1 MGPILLLESF
11 KAETFLDRV
20 KREVNIEVYRDAMML
35 ILKMEEGGNNL
46 NDSSSLQKMEKSRKL
61 TLSYDSQ
68 KR

>member
-46 NDSSSLQKMEKSRKL
+46 SDSSSLQKMEKSRKL